1 MKFQVFSNNGEPCFT
16 VENITISDE
25 QGVMIRD
32 DSQNPL
38 LVFED
43 ELTGLINA
51 LTVMRDAILPVNKE
65 AA

>member
-1 MKFQVFSNNGEPCFT
+1 MKLQVFSNNGEPCFT
-16 VENITISDE
+16 VENTTIVDE